1 MKKTILILLTL
12 TLFSITANAQLGKGR
27 EKIRAYKVAYLTER
41 LNLTSKEAEKF
52 WPLYNNYD
60 KKRKELF
67 LLEKKEV
74 KNKIKESDGIDNLS
88 NDEAK
93 NIIKKIYNL
102 QEAQHENRIAF
113 QENLF
118 KFLSPKKILLLE
130 ISEHEFNKKLMS
142 RLREKRGFR
151 K

>member
-1 MKKTILILLTL
+1 MAFVFFIGLGFIFLILLC
-12 TLFSITANAQLGKGR
+12 
-27 EKIRAYKVAYLTER
+27 KI
-41 LNLTSKEAEKF
+41 
-52 WPLYNNYD
+52 
-60 KKRKELF
+60 

-151 K
+151 NGRII